1 MARRLFL
8 VLLLVFT
15 GTGCARKSR
24 LRERAERQAAA
35 DKNRVSSITDVGLKV
50 IFFDLGQADAMLV
63 LYQGKTLLFDA
74 GESREAEDS
83 NRYHVIA
90 QTLQELTG
98 KKHLDYFVLSHY
110 HRDHVGKS
118 TEGTGLW
125 GVLDDGV
132 TIDTVHDRGDV
143 VFSDNAKTDVHE
155 DWLRA
160 MPGWLSSG
168 KVKSHIALKLG
179 DKIDLGPGLDVTV
192 VAVNGNGMFEKLM
205 ADKPEDLSIW
215 PASENDFSV
224 ALKLTYGD
232 FELFTGGDLTGATVH
247 KDYKGNKEG
256 YHDVESSIA
265 GKVGDVEI
273 YRVNHHGSQYSS
285 NGCFIKTLRPEVSIV
300 SSGANNY
307 GHPHGKVYDPLMDI
321 GRVYIT
327 GGADDKVK
335 DHVLRSIVG
344 DDIVVTVEANGG
356 KRFSVNNRDY
366 KSKTDAEEEALPGR
380 VAGCETAPW

>member
-1 MARRLFL
+1 VVRASLLIF
-8 VLLLVFT
+8 LLVVS
-15 GTGCARKSR
+15 GCSARKSKY
-24 LRERAERQAAA
+24 RERAARAASA
-35 DKNRVSSITDVGLKV
+35 EKNAVSTIADVGLTIV
-50 IFFDLGQADAMLV
+50 FFDLGQADGMLV
-63 LYQGKTLLFDA
+63 YYQGKTLLMDA
-74 GESREAEDS
+74 GESREPDDAD
-83 NRYHVIA
+83 NYHVIA
-90 QTLQELTG
+90 KTLEELTG

-132 TIDTVHDRGDV
+132 TIDTIFDRGDIV
-143 VFSDNAKTDVHE
+143 YSDNAKTDVHE

-160 MPGWLSSG
+160 MPGWLGSG
-168 KVKSHIALKLG
+168 KVKAHRALKLG
-179 DKIDLGPGLDVTV
+179 DTIDLGPGLEVKV
-192 VAVNGNGMFEKLM
+192 VAVNGNGFFERLM
-205 ADKPEDLSIW
+205 VEKPEDLSIW

-232 FELFTGGDLTGATVH
+232 FELFTGGDLTGSTAH

-285 NGCFIKTLRPEVSIV
+285 NGCFIKVLRPEVSIV
-300 SSGANNY
+300 SSGENNY

-327 GGADDKVK
+327 GGSDPRVK

-344 DDIVVTVEANGG
+344 GDITVRVEANGG
-356 KRFSVNNRDY
+356 KRFSVNGRDY
-366 KSKTDAEEEALPGR
+366 KSKSDAEEEAMPGR
-380 VAGCETAPW
+380 VAQCEMAPW

>member
-8 VLLLVFT
+8 ILLLVLP
-15 GTGCARKSR
+15 GCARKSR
-24 LRERAERQAAA
+24 FRERAQREAAA
-35 DKNRVSSITDVGLKV
+35 EKSRVSAIADVGLTV
-50 IFFDLGQADAMLV
+50 VFFDLGQADGMLV
-63 LYQGKTLLFDA
+63 VYQGKTLLMDA
-74 GESREAEDS
+74 GESRESDDAQ
-83 NRYHVIA
+83 RYHVIA
-90 QTLQELTG
+90 KTLEQLTG

-125 GVLDDGV
+125 GVLADGV
-132 TIDTVHDRGDV
+132 TIDTIYDRGDV
-143 VFSDNAKTDVHE
+143 VFGDNAKTDVHE

-168 KVKSHIALKLG
+168 KVKSHIALKTG
-179 DKIDLGPGLDVTV
+179 DRIDLGPGLDVQV
-192 VAVNGNGMFEKLM
+192 VAVNGNGLFEKLL
-205 ADKPEDLSIW
+205 ADKPDDLSIW
-215 PASENDFSV
+215 PASENDYSV

-256 YHDVESSIA
+256 YHDVESSTA

-285 NGCFIKTLRPEVSIV
+285 NGCFIKVLRPEVSIV
-300 SSGANNY
+300 SSGENNY

-327 GGADDKVK
+327 GGADDRVK
-335 DHVLRSIVG
+335 EHVLRSIVA
-344 DDIVVTVEANGG
+344 DDVVVKVEASGG
-356 KRFSVNNRDY
+356 KRFSVNGRDY
-366 KSKTDAEEEALPGR
+366 KSKSDADEEALPGR
-380 VAGCETAPW
+380 VASCDTAPW